1 MIQKY
6 LEKKGG
12 SKRDICFITVSA
24 HGTNSA
30 SAAMTARTAMRV
42 APIKCNP
49 STGNLDMADL
59 EENRKKRADELGAI
73 MITYPSTYGV
83 FEPDV

>member
-1 MIQKY
+1 
-6 LEKKGG
+6 
-12 SKRDICFITVSA
+12 
-24 HGTNSA
+24 
-30 SAAMTARTAMRV
+30 MTARTAMRV